1 MCVCDGKMRNSWPP
15 LSSLC
20 FFFFFF
26 SLWGH
31 HRYFASSF
39 SSVSASG
46 HTHRRRRNKFVF
58 SFHIFSSGALRER
71 EKQCTDAQVS
81 RFSLHTFGGYTLGI
95 HPRALLSLLLL
106 LWLHRPFFFF
116 YSSTNL
122 PTLKKSLT
130 FLLLLLRRR
139 LLSYTQRTYEL
150 CVKDSLLSYFPHTR
164 PFLLR
169 VNNNI
174 RKPLSPLWAS
184 SSSSSSPILFY

>member
-1 MCVCDGKMRNSWPP
+1 MRNSWPP

-46 HTHRRRRNKFVF
+46 HTHRRRRRNKFVF

-116 YSSTNL
+116 FFFFYSSTNL
-122 PTLKKSLT
+122 PTLKKSLK
-130 FLLLLLRRR
+130 FLLLLLLRRR